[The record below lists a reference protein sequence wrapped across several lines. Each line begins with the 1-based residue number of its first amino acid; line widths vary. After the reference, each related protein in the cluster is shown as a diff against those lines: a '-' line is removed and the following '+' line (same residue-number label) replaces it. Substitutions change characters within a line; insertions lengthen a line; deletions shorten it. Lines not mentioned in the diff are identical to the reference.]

1 MQEQVEE
8 RISARFEKA
17 MMEEIDALVR
27 TKGYA
32 NRSEFLRAAA
42 RALLDAQ
49 QQQNAITVEVAP
61 LVKEFIGTMVNRGFY
76 RSQAHAVQAAIDSFF
91 TEERVKEAF
100 MAMKRMEIAAGKK
113 ADVEIENRTSR
124 QIITP

>member
-1 MQEQVEE
+1 MQEQAEE

-17 MMEEIDALVR
+17 MMGEIDVLV
-27 TKGYA
+27 KAGDYG
-32 NRSEFLRAAA
+32 NRSDFLRAAA

-49 QQQNAITVEVAP
+49 EQRNTITVEMAP
-61 LVKEFIGTMVNRGFY
+61 LVKEFIETLVDRGFY
-76 RSQAHAVQAAIDSFF
+76 RSEAHAVQAAVDSFF

-100 MAMKRMEIAAGKK
+100 KTMKRMEIVAGKK
-113 ADVEIENRTSR
+113 AEVDIESATPR

>member
-1 MQEQVEE
+1 MQEQAEE

-17 MMEEIDALVR
+17 MMDEIDVLVK
-27 TKGYA
+27 TGDYG
-32 NRSEFLRAAA
+32 NRSDFLRAAA

-49 QQQNAITVEVAP
+49 EQRNTITVEMAP
-61 LVKEFIGTMVNRGFY
+61 LVKEFIETLVDRGFY
-76 RSQAHAVQAAIDSFF
+76 RSEAHAVQAAVDSFF

-100 MAMKRMEIAAGKK
+100 KAMKRMEIVAGKK
-113 ADVEIENRTSR
+113 AEVDIENATPR